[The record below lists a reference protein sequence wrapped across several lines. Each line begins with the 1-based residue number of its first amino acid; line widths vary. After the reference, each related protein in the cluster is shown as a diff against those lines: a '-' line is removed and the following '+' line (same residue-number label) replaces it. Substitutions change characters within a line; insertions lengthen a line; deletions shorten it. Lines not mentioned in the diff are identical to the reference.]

1 VLDIK
6 PVMQEFLP
14 RGPIR
19 QPEWSHEVMKE
30 YWNSPKRDD

>member
-14 RGPIR
+14 SGPIR
-19 QPEWSHEVMKE
+19 QPEWSHALMRD
-30 YWNSPKRDD
+30 YWKQD

>member
-14 RGPIR
+14 REEVR
-19 QPEWSHEVMKE
+19 QPPWSSELMRR
-30 YWNSPKRDD
+30 YWERGE